1 LVRERLKGVYGL
13 LFEANHDITLL
24 RESSRTWAL
33 KQRILSSS
41 GHLSNEDSARLLEE
55 IVSTGLKELVLGH
68 LSQDCNRPEI
78 ALNQVN
84 QAVGDKDVCVR
95 VSSQESITRI
105 LPEGFSA

>member
-1 LVRERLKGVYGL
+1 M
-13 LFEANHDITLL
+13 
-24 RESSRTWAL
+24 
-33 KQRILSSS
+33 SSS
-41 GHLSNEDSARLLEE
+41 GHLSNEDSARLLDE

-84 QAVGDKDVCVR
+84 QALGGKDVSIR